1 VERFFIVKGL
11 TFKIYNHIKELPN
24 NWDDVAVSNVFLQT
38 HYLEVLEKSAP
49 TNMQCFYIGIFENQ
63 ELIGVSLAQY
73 LDLNKLESFG
83 ERDKCFKT
91 FIRNFIFKNFAS
103 HTLFLGN
110 NMITGQN
117 GYAFSKKIDFK
128 HISEILMETA
138 KHVDFDKYAEF
149 VDAVTSDASKDFL
162 ALSDRLVALDEKG
175 ANIERLLTAAVGI
188 NAEGGEF
195 MEIVKKMIFQ
205 GKPYNED
212 NREHMI
218 IELGDIMWYVA
229 QACMALDT
237 TLDDVVA
244 RNVQKLLKRYPEGAF
259 DVYFSENRAADDR

>member
-1 VERFFIVKGL
+1 
-11 TFKIYNHIKELPN
+11 
-24 NWDDVAVSNVFLQT
+24 
-38 HYLEVLEKSAP
+38 
-49 TNMQCFYIGIFENQ
+49 
-63 ELIGVSLAQY
+63 
-73 LDLNKLESFG
+73 
-83 ERDKCFKT
+83 
-91 FIRNFIFKNFAS
+91 
-103 HTLFLGN
+103 
-110 NMITGQN
+110 
-117 GYAFSKKIDFK
+117 
-128 HISEILMETA
+128 META
-138 KHVDFDKYAEF
+138 KHVDFDRYAEF

-212 NREHMI
+212 NRDHLI
-218 IELGDIMWYVA
+218 TELGDIMWYVA
-229 QACMALDT
+229 QACM

-259 DVYFSENRAADDR
+259 DVYFSENRSADDR